1 MAEEAPPAYAL
12 HRLRR
17 LREQCRAFRESLP
30 VEHRAG
36 FDELLRDTSAAV
48 KAGASNIDVTIE
60 VRSLLPSPSRSTSG
74 SRRSRDGSPRWN
86 GRGEVNRGE
95 DGGAAGLFR
104 ACQNTLKWTSELQ

>member
-30 VEHRAG
+30 VEHRAS

-60 VRSLLPSPSRSTSG
+60 VALSTALALALHERLSEVEG
-74 SRRSRDGSPRWN
+74 RLSALERSR
-86 GRGEVNRGE
+86 
-95 DGGAAGLFR
+95 
-104 ACQNTLKWTSELQ
+104 